1 MQLSGNNCHRQAVEE
16 TYEIIERF
24 EDPMNTVQAKMND
37 NLKEKHQVY
46 PKTVEAL
53 APAIHLL
60 GKQRLALRKNT
71 GKACRMKLRR
81 IR

>member
-1 MQLSGNNCHRQAVEE
+1 MNAV
-16 TYEIIERF
+16 
-24 EDPMNTVQAKMND
+24 PAKVND

-53 APAIHLL
+53 APAVHLL
-60 GKQRLALRKNT
+60 GKQGLALRKNT